1 MLLFVVLIHPP
12 LPSFY
17 HLLEVSSNV
26 RLPRPSVFSS
36 APPLRQI
43 YDVAL
48 PLPELYGPLR
58 PPQVSSSE
66 PLPPQLFDVLLPL
79 LQLCGRLHLPL
90 SFSSE
95 PLLPQA
101 SF

>member
-36 APPLRQI
+36 APPLRRI

-58 PPQVSSSE
+58 LPQVSSSE
-66 PLPPQLFDVLLPL
+66 PLALQLFFSLLL
-79 LQLCGRLHLPL
+79 LQLLCAWL
-90 SFSSE
+90 
-95 PLLPQA
+95 LLPSRLA
-101 SF
+101 TGLALLSP